1 MTSFISNAFQIPN
14 DLIDNGHMAKM
25 KGAALP
31 CYLLIVRKTRGW
43 NKQADSISLS
53 QFVKATGYNKDT
65 VQKGL
70 LILEE
75 MGVIIRL
82 ETDKQIN
89 EWSLTDQI
97 ITTENHTK
105 NSPSENL
112 AMLKN
117 STEPYENLVSNHTKN
132 SPSENLAMLKN
143 STEPY
148 ENLVSNHTKNSPHNN
163 NNKNKEKQG
172 VGYSEN
178 FEKFWSAYPTCK
190 RKSDKSGTYKTFT
203 KHEGSFAIETL
214 LSILEKQ
221 KSDVSWT
228 KQDGEFIPSP
238 STWLNQ
244 KQWENEYWFQVNS
257 SVVAPDFS
265 NAQLQYGDW

>member
-97 ITTENHTK
+97 ITTKNHTK

-117 STEPYENLVSNHTKN
+117 STEPYENLI
-132 SPSENLAMLKN
+132 
-143 STEPY
+143 
-148 ENLVSNHTKNSPHNN
+148 SNHTKNSPHNN

-238 STWLNQ
+238 SVWLNQ
-244 KQWENEYWFQVNS
+244 KQWENEYWFQINNP
-257 SVVAPDFS
+257 VVAPDFS

>member
-97 ITTENHTK
+97 ITTE
-105 NSPSENL
+105 
-112 AMLKN
+112 
-117 STEPYENLVSNHTKN
+117 
-132 SPSENLAMLKN
+132 
-143 STEPY
+143 
-148 ENLVSNHTKNSPHNN
+148 NHTKNSPHNN

>member
-1 MTSFISNAFQIPN
+1 MTSFISNAFQISN

-97 ITTENHTK
+97 ITTE
-105 NSPSENL
+105 
-112 AMLKN
+112 
-117 STEPYENLVSNHTKN
+117 NHTKN

>member
-132 SPSENLAMLKN
+132 SP
-143 STEPY
+143 
-148 ENLVSNHTKNSPHNN
+148 HNN

-244 KQWENEYWFQVNS
+244 KQWENEYWFHVNS

>member
-132 SPSENLAMLKN
+132 SP
-143 STEPY
+143 
-148 ENLVSNHTKNSPHNN
+148 HNN

-238 STWLNQ
+238 SVWLNQ

>member
-25 KGAALP
+25 KGAPLS
-31 CYLLIVRKTRGW
+31 CYLFIVRKTRGW

-97 ITTENHTK
+97 ITTE
-105 NSPSENL
+105 
-112 AMLKN
+112 
-117 STEPYENLVSNHTKN
+117 NHTKN

-238 STWLNQ
+238 SAWLNQ
-244 KQWENEYWFQVNS
+244 KQWENEYWFQVNNP
-257 SVVAPDFS
+257 VVVPDFS

>member
-132 SPSENLAMLKN
+132 SP
-143 STEPY
+143 
-148 ENLVSNHTKNSPHNN
+148 HNN

-172 VGYSEN
+172 VCYSEN

>member
-1 MTSFISNAFQIPN
+1 
-14 DLIDNGHMAKM
+14 
-25 KGAALP
+25 
-31 CYLLIVRKTRGW
+31 
-43 NKQADSISLS
+43 
-53 QFVKATGYNKDT
+53 
-65 VQKGL
+65 
-70 LILEE
+70 
-75 MGVIIRL
+75 
-82 ETDKQIN
+82 
-89 EWSLTDQI
+89 
-97 ITTENHTK
+97 
-105 NSPSENL
+105 
-112 AMLKN
+112 
-117 STEPYENLVSNHTKN
+117 
-132 SPSENLAMLKN
+132 MLKN

-244 KQWENEYWFQVNS
+244 NNGKTSIGFRSTALW
-257 SVVAPDFS
+257 
-265 NAQLQYGDW
+265 

>member
-132 SPSENLAMLKN
+132 SP
-143 STEPY
+143 
-148 ENLVSNHTKNSPHNN
+148 HNN

-203 KHEGSFAIETL
+203 KHEGSFAIKTL

>member
-132 SPSENLAMLKN
+132 SP
-143 STEPY
+143 
-148 ENLVSNHTKNSPHNN
+148 HNN
-163 NNKNKEKQG
+163 NNKNKEKQW

>member
-1 MTSFISNAFQIPN
+1 MSLDATLWAWKAPVNSATQRLVLVSLADRAGEDFTCYPSAERLHRDTLLNRKTILKVIS
-14 DLIDNGHMAKM
+14 DLIELGLVLDTGKKIGNG
-25 KGAALP
+25 
-31 CYLLIVRKTRGW
+31 VRVLK
-43 NKQADSISLS
+43 L
-53 QFVKATGYNKDT
+53 V
-65 VQKGL
+65 
-70 LILEE
+70 
-75 MGVIIRL
+75 GVDCR
-82 ETDKQIN
+82 
-89 EWSLTDQI
+89 
-97 ITTENHTK
+97 ENQPT
-105 NSPSENL
+105 
-112 AMLKN
+112 
-117 STEPYENLVSNHTKN
+117 STEIGTGTKIGTGTEIGIPTNPKNGTSTHPNFGIQNLPMNLPKN
-132 SPSENLAMLKN
+132 LPREKTEKSKAKN
-143 STEPY
+143 E
-148 ENLVSNHTKNSPHNN
+148 
-163 NNKNKEKQG
+163 
-172 VGYSEN
+172 YSEN

>member
-31 CYLLIVRKTRGW
+31 CYLLIVRKKRGW

-97 ITTENHTK
+97 ITTE
-105 NSPSENL
+105 
-112 AMLKN
+112 
-117 STEPYENLVSNHTKN
+117 NHTKN

>member
-132 SPSENLAMLKN
+132 SP
-143 STEPY
+143 
-148 ENLVSNHTKNSPHNN
+148 HNN
-163 NNKNKEKQG
+163 NNKNKG

-228 KQDGEFIPSP
+228 KQDGELIPSP

>member
-97 ITTENHTK
+97 ITTE
-105 NSPSENL
+105 
-112 AMLKN
+112 
-117 STEPYENLVSNHTKN
+117 NHTKN

-265 NAQLQYGDW
+265 NVQLQYGDW

>member
-132 SPSENLAMLKN
+132 SP
-143 STEPY
+143 
-148 ENLVSNHTKNSPHNN
+148 HNN

-238 STWLNQ
+238 SSWLNQ

>member
-1 MTSFISNAFQIPN
+1 
-14 DLIDNGHMAKM
+14 
-25 KGAALP
+25 
-31 CYLLIVRKTRGW
+31 
-43 NKQADSISLS
+43 
-53 QFVKATGYNKDT
+53 
-65 VQKGL
+65 
-70 LILEE
+70 
-75 MGVIIRL
+75 
-82 ETDKQIN
+82 
-89 EWSLTDQI
+89 
-97 ITTENHTK
+97 
-105 NSPSENL
+105 
-112 AMLKN
+112 
-117 STEPYENLVSNHTKN
+117 
-132 SPSENLAMLKN
+132 MLKN

>member
-1 MTSFISNAFQIPN
+1 
-14 DLIDNGHMAKM
+14 
-25 KGAALP
+25 
-31 CYLLIVRKTRGW
+31 RKTRGW

-97 ITTENHTK
+97 ITTE
-105 NSPSENL
+105 
-112 AMLKN
+112 
-117 STEPYENLVSNHTKN
+117 
-132 SPSENLAMLKN
+132 
-143 STEPY
+143 
-148 ENLVSNHTKNSPHNN
+148 NHTKNSPHNN

-265 NAQLQYGDW
+265 NAQ

>member
-132 SPSENLAMLKN
+132 SP
-143 STEPY
+143 
-148 ENLVSNHTKNSPHNN
+148 HNN

-228 KQDGEFIPSP
+228 KQDCEFIPSP

>member
-105 NSPSENL
+105 NSPSEN
-112 AMLKN
+112 
-117 STEPYENLVSNHTKN
+117 S
-132 SPSENLAMLKN
+132 AMLKN

-228 KQDGEFIPSP
+228 KQNGEFIPSP

>member
-132 SPSENLAMLKN
+132 SP
-143 STEPY
+143 
-148 ENLVSNHTKNSPHNN
+148 HNN

-228 KQDGEFIPSP
+228 KQNGEFIPSP
-238 STWLNQ
+238 SVWLNQ
-244 KQWENEYWFQVNS
+244 KQWENDFWFQVNS
-257 SVVAPDFS
+257 PGVAPDFS

>member
-14 DLIDNGHMAKM
+14 DLIDNGDMAKM

-97 ITTENHTK
+97 ITTE
-105 NSPSENL
+105 
-112 AMLKN
+112 
-117 STEPYENLVSNHTKN
+117 NHTKN

>member
-89 EWSLTDQI
+89 KWSLTDQI
-97 ITTENHTK
+97 ITTE
-105 NSPSENL
+105 
-112 AMLKN
+112 
-117 STEPYENLVSNHTKN
+117 NHTKN

>member
-132 SPSENLAMLKN
+132 SP
-143 STEPY
+143 
-148 ENLVSNHTKNSPHNN
+148 HNN

-203 KHEGSFAIETL
+203 KHEGGFAIETL

>member
-97 ITTENHTK
+97 ITTE
-105 NSPSENL
+105 
-112 AMLKN
+112 
-117 STEPYENLVSNHTKN
+117 NHTKN

-265 NAQLQYGDW
+265 NAQLQYGD

>member
-1 MTSFISNAFQIPN
+1 
-14 DLIDNGHMAKM
+14 
-25 KGAALP
+25 
-31 CYLLIVRKTRGW
+31 
-43 NKQADSISLS
+43 KQADSISLS

-97 ITTENHTK
+97 ITTE
-105 NSPSENL
+105 
-112 AMLKN
+112 
-117 STEPYENLVSNHTKN
+117 NHTKN

>member
-1 MTSFISNAFQIPN
+1 
-14 DLIDNGHMAKM
+14 M

-105 NSPSENL
+105 IRL
-112 AMLKN
+112 AKIYMLN
-117 STEPYENLVSNHTKN
+117 STEPYENLVSNHTKIR
-132 SPSENLAMLKN
+132 
-143 STEPY
+143 
-148 ENLVSNHTKNSPHNN
+148 HTIKIIKTK
-163 NNKNKEKQG
+163 KNKGWVTQKTLR
-172 VGYSEN
+172 S
-178 FEKFWSAYPTCK
+178 WSAYPTCK

-214 LSILEKQ
+214 
-221 KSDVSWT
+221 
-228 KQDGEFIPSP
+228 
-238 STWLNQ
+238 
-244 KQWENEYWFQVNS
+244 FQS
-257 SVVAPDFS
+257 
-265 NAQLQYGDW
+265 

>member
-1 MTSFISNAFQIPN
+1 MTSFIANSFQIPN

-31 CYLLIVRKTRGW
+31 CYLFIVRKTRGW

-70 LILEE
+70 IILEE

-89 EWSLTDQI
+89 EWSLTEQI
-97 ITTENHTK
+97 ISTENHTK

-112 AMLKN
+112 AMLKI
-117 STEPYENLVSNHTKN
+117 
-132 SPSENLAMLKN
+132 

-163 NNKNKEKQG
+163 NNKNKEKQ
-172 VGYSEN
+172 VGSYSEN

-190 RKSDKSGTYKTFT
+190 RKSDKSGTAKTFS
-203 KHEGSFAIETL
+203 KHERSFDLETII
-214 LSILEKQ
+214 SILEKQ
-221 KSDVSWT
+221 KTDVSWS

-238 STWLNQ
+238 SVWLNQ
-244 KQWENEYWFQVNS
+244 KQWENEYWFQANS
-257 SVVAPDFS
+257 PVIATDFS

>member
-132 SPSENLAMLKN
+132 SP
-143 STEPY
+143 
-148 ENLVSNHTKNSPHNN
+148 HNN

-238 STWLNQ
+238 SVWLNQ
-244 KQWENEYWFQVNS
+244 KQWENEFWFQVNS
-257 SVVAPDFS
+257 PVVAPDFS

>member
-75 MGVIIRL
+75 IGVIIRI

-97 ITTENHTK
+97 ITTE
-105 NSPSENL
+105 
-112 AMLKN
+112 
-117 STEPYENLVSNHTKN
+117 NHTKN

-178 FEKFWSAYPTCK
+178 FEKFWYAYPTCK

>member
-132 SPSENLAMLKN
+132 SP
-143 STEPY
+143 
-148 ENLVSNHTKNSPHNN
+148 HNN

-214 LSILEKQ
+214 LSVLEKQ

-238 STWLNQ
+238 SAWLNQ

-257 SVVAPDFS
+257 PVVAPDFS

>member
-132 SPSENLAMLKN
+132 SP
-143 STEPY
+143 
-148 ENLVSNHTKNSPHNN
+148 HNN

-244 KQWENEYWFQVNS
+244 KQWENEYWFHVNS
-257 SVVAPDFS
+257 PVVAPDFS

>member
-97 ITTENHTK
+97 ITTE
-105 NSPSENL
+105 
-112 AMLKN
+112 
-117 STEPYENLVSNHTKN
+117 NHTKN

-265 NAQLQYGDW
+265 NAKLQYGDW

>member
-97 ITTENHTK
+97 ITTE
-105 NSPSENL
+105 
-112 AMLKN
+112 
-117 STEPYENLVSNHTKN
+117 NHTKN

>member
-1 MTSFISNAFQIPN
+1 
-14 DLIDNGHMAKM
+14 MAKM

-97 ITTENHTK
+97 ITTE
-105 NSPSENL
+105 
-112 AMLKN
+112 
-117 STEPYENLVSNHTKN
+117 NHTKN